1 VSRKIGLP
9 ARARS
14 LRGRSGGGCGG
25 PPDRA
30 CAAARSPGGIRLPA
44 VSDVVEVDD
53 AVRVLLEIPGVPP
66 ASVQIRVLGNRIEIT
81 GEKTPDFPAGETSF
95 LCLERIFGK
104 FQRAFEVRGAVNLG
118 EVSARMANGILVITI
133 RRSRNGGVGSAG
145 SRCDHRMRGRTEGE
159 RRHDRRG
166 EEDESSEG
174 RTLRRSSP
182 LRRRRRRAAR
192 RSRGAPAAAGAGTS
206 SSSRT

>member
-1 VSRKIGLP
+1 MSRKIGASRP
-9 ARARS
+9 RQKS
-14 LRGRSGGGCGG
+14 SGEIRGEG
-25 PPDRA
+25 
-30 CAAARSPGGIRLPA
+30 AAARRTGHVLLLDLPVESA
-44 VSDVVEVDD
+44 CQPLSDVVEVDD

-133 RRSRNGGVGSAG
+133 PKVAER
-145 SRCDHRMRGRTEGE
+145 RGRE
-159 RRHDRRG
+159 RRIPVTTG
-166 EEDESSEG
+166 
-174 RTLRRSSP
+174 
-182 LRRRRRRAAR
+182 
-192 RSRGAPAAAGAGTS
+192 
-206 SSSRT
+206 